1 MQFENLTEAHFS
13 YIAHLIRE
21 DLGRGVMLWEHKG
34 CEPLSREAIRRF
46 ANSIDPDGSDE
57 KIHDLPIDHLQLP
70 LRAYNALYRAGITK
84 VGQLE
89 GVTYARLRQI
99 NNMGE
104 KGATQVLES
113 LETLRAEMR

>member
-1 MQFENLTEAHFS
+1 MFDNLTEAHYS

-57 KIHDLPIDHLQLP
+57 KMHDLPIDHLQLP

-89 GVTYARLRQI
+89 GITDARLRQI
-99 NNMGE
+99 PNMGN
-104 KGATQVLES
+104 KGSAQVLEA